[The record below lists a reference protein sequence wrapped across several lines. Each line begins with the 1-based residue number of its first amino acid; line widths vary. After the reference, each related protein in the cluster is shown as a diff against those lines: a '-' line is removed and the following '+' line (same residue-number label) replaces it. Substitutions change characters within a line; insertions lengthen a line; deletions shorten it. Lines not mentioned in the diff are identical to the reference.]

1 MSAAPLWLLVSFLTL
16 PGYAAESIEAQ
27 LQEIVTQ
34 NRRLQEQVQAQQAL
48 IDKLSAEVA
57 AMRGATDRHEQEL
70 ETLKEREPN
79 VGATPSTLAPS
90 SSVGM
95 VRISGEAGLAFFS
108 TGPTGRF
115 PDSEFRVDD
124 AKLFVEA
131 QVWKD
136 VYAFAE
142 FNLFTREINDEALHL
157 GELYV
162 DFENVSGLW
171 NADNLLNV
179 RVGRFNVPFGEEYQ
193 SRGVIKNPLI
203 SHSLSDLW
211 GVDEGVEIYG
221 AAGAFQYVLAV
232 QNGGHS
238 LLHDFDPDKSVTGRI
253 SYNPRRWLHLSAS
266 AMRTG
271 NLSAKDDLLSEL
283 WMGNGFFR
291 PLGAV
296 ATTRTFHAELYEL
309 DAVARWKTGHLA
321 AAVGRANYD
330 DDDTS
335 QDNARTLD
343 YHFVEIEQGLGE
355 KLYAAARYSAM
366 RVPGGYPLIGFG
378 GFGRYFYSGLL
389 TERLE
394 RLSLGMGYRL
404 GPPLVLKFEYA
415 IEDGRANTGVKRE
428 RENFLSTE
436 VGLKF

>member
-1 MSAAPLWLLVSFLTL
+1 MA
-16 PGYAAESIEAQ
+16 
-27 LQEIVTQ
+27 Q
-34 NRRLQEQVQAQQAL
+34 NRRLQEQVEAQQVL
-48 IDKLSAEVA
+48 IEKLSAEVA

-70 ETLKEREPN
+70 ETLKEREDNELAVPSMMTPAN
-79 VGATPSTLAPS
+79 PVGT
-90 SSVGM
+90 
-95 VRISGEAGLAFFS
+95 VRISGEAGLGFFS
-108 TGPTGRF
+108 TGSTGRY

-136 VYAFAE
+136 VYGFVE
-142 FNLFTREINDEALHL
+142 FNLFTREINDEALHI

-162 DFENVSGLW
+162 DFENVSKLW
-171 NADNLLNV
+171 DADNLLNV
-179 RVGRFNVPFGEEYQ
+179 RLGRFNIPFGEEYQ
-193 SRGVIKNPLI
+193 LRGVIKNPLI
-203 SHSLSDLW
+203 SHSLGDLW
-211 GVDEGVEIYG
+211 GVDEGIEIYG
-221 AAGAFQYVLAV
+221 SVGAFQYVLAV

-253 SYNPRRWLHLSAS
+253 SYNPRRWLRLSAS

-283 WMGNGFFR
+283 WIGNGFFR

-296 ATTRTFHAELYEL
+296 ATTQTFHAELYEL
-309 DAVARWKTGHLA
+309 DAVARWKNGHVA

-335 QDNARTLD
+335 RDNARTID
-343 YHFVEIEQGLGE
+343 YHFVEVEQGLGE
-355 KLYAAARYSAM
+355 KLYSAARYSAM
-366 RVPGGYPLIGFG
+366 RVPDGYPLIGFG

-394 RLSLGMGYRL
+394 RLSLGLGYRL

-415 IEDGRANTGVKRE
+415 IEDGRANTGVKRD

>member
-1 MSAAPLWLLVSFLTL
+1 MLTV
-16 PGYAAESIEAQ
+16 PGSAAESIETQ
-27 LQEIVTQ
+27 LQDIVAQ

-48 IDKLSAEVA
+48 IEKLSAEVA
-57 AMRGATDRHEQEL
+57 AMRGATDRHEQAL
-70 ETLKEREPN
+70 EGLREKEDDDEA
-79 VGATPSTLAPS
+79 VPSALPARNAMGS
-90 SSVGM
+90 
-95 VRISGEAGLAFFS
+95 VRISGEAGLAFFD
-108 TGPTGRF
+108 TGPSGRY

-142 FNLFTREINDEALHL
+142 FNLFIREINDEALHL

-162 DFENVSGLW
+162 DFENVSRLW

-179 RVGRFNVPFGEEYQ
+179 RVGRFNLPFGEEYQ

-211 GVDEGVEIYG
+211 GVDEGIEIYG
-221 AAGAFQYVLAV
+221 SVGAFQYVLAV

-253 SYNPRRWLHLSAS
+253 GYNPRRWLHLSAS

-271 NLSAKDDLLSEL
+271 NLSAKDDLLSEM
-283 WMGNGFFR
+283 WIGNGFFR
-291 PLGAV
+291 PLGAM
-296 ATTRTFHAELYEL
+296 ATTRTFHAELYEV
-309 DAVARWKTGHLA
+309 DAVARWKTGHVA
-321 AAVGRANYD
+321 AAIGRANYD
-330 DDDTS
+330 DDDTARE
-335 QDNARTLD
+335 NARTID

-366 RVPGGYPLIGFG
+366 RVPNGYPLIGFG
-378 GFGRYFYSGLL
+378 TFGRHFYSGLL
-389 TERLE
+389 TERLD
-394 RLSLGMGYRL
+394 RLSLGLGYRL

-415 IEDGRANTGVKRE
+415 IEDGRANTGVKRD